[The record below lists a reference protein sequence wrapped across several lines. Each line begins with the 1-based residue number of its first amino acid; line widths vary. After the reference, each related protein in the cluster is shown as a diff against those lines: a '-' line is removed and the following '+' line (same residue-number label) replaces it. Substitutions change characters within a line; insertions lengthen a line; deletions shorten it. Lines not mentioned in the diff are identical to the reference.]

1 MDVPLPCAPAAAQ
14 ARARVCAVSGG
25 AEAPPARGR
34 VAEPADPLRGW
45 RRVPARASDERI
57 CELHPANLPPAAR
70 ALLLSQA
77 GPVAARPHRMRTQY
91 DLTIPS
97 APHRVLLLRRV
108 RLPLPLAP
116 RHCRC
121 RGLLDPLGDH
131 RSACATSGVLA
142 SRALPLEHA
151 AARVCSEVG
160 AQVARLVRLASMN
173 FDSPI
178 SDERRIEVVAN
189 GLRLWHGSQ
198 LALDATSVSPLTRG
212 GELHLRADVQP
223 GLAVEAAAAKLEE
236 ADAEAGHQVFARD
249 PGMSDAEHYLASHA
263 LKAIG
268 EKVGQGELPEL
279 ASACGSFSEAI
290 SAATE
295 LGRAHRCR
303 LVVVGVEIGG
313 RCCPIAAAFGHQRL
327 GSALIRSGLLQ
338 CLAARATSCCRAQ
351 QGH

>member
-1 MDVPLPCAPAAAQ
+1 
-14 ARARVCAVSGG
+14 
-25 AEAPPARGR
+25 
-34 VAEPADPLRGW
+34 
-45 RRVPARASDERI
+45 
-57 CELHPANLPPAAR
+57 
-70 ALLLSQA
+70 
-77 GPVAARPHRMRTQY
+77 
-91 DLTIPS
+91 
-97 APHRVLLLRRV
+97 
-108 RLPLPLAP
+108 
-116 RHCRC
+116 
-121 RGLLDPLGDH
+121 
-131 RSACATSGVLA
+131 
-142 SRALPLEHA
+142 
-151 AARVCSEVG
+151 
-160 AQVARLVRLASMN
+160 MN

-212 GELHLRADVQP
+212 GELHPRADVQP
-223 GLAVEAAAAKLEE
+223 GLAVEAAAAAAAAAAARLEE

-279 ASACGSFSEAI
+279 ASAYGSFSEAI

-303 LVVVGVEIGG
+303 LVVVGVEVGG

-327 GSALIRSGLLQ
+327 GSALVRSGLLQ

-351 QGH
+351 QGR